1 LLKWRRLILEE
12 WELVEAAYDQDAK
25 PEENGNLV
33 DVENCFNSRRDKQL
47 RIVEDMVDEVS
58 GYTIV
63 KARLINGQGMA
74 LIVEQ
79 IQEQS

>member
-1 LLKWRRLILEE
+1 
-12 WELVEAAYDQDAK
+12 VEAAYDQDAK

-47 RIVEDMVDEVS
+47 RIVEDMVDCFQGEVS

-63 KARLINGQGMA
+63 TGKVDKRTRNSS
-74 LIVEQ
+74 IVEQ